1 MGNKTAVLLK
11 KLKEKHDTSDEIYCY
26 LHVAGSRPGISYGLC
41 KIHKIKVDDVI
52 PFCPIL

>member
-26 LHVAGSRPGISYGLC
+26 LHVARSRPDISYSLC
-41 KIHKIKVDDVI
+41 KIHKTKVDDVV
-52 PFCPIL
+52 PFFPIL